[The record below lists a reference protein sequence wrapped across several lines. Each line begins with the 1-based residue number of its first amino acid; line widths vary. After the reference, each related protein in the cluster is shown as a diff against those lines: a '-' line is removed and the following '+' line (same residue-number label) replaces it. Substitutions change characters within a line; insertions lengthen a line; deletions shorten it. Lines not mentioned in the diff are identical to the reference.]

1 MIQKMTALVLL
12 SWGALTVP
20 VVSADENEPVGK
32 SFPEVTFDRVNEIFG
47 DNLDS
52 NEERLKTLLL
62 AVSMDHTSPE
72 SPHRDEQIGI
82 PYIVHFGPGYW
93 VNRLSSGDASLE
105 VLANN
110 ALLLLFAEADIPGR
124 DNAALNLMQ
133 RAAKAGYW
141 PADYFVAETNL
152 INHLVRDAKNLVP
165 RTNVIGQTDARQIA
179 MNTMATYNR
188 CAEMGFAPCRYRI
201 GFWLANSDSS
211 LNDGL
216 RVLQTAINT
225 TLKDTRYHG
234 VLDDALITATT
245 QLVENGE
252 RIGLDAATREHYA
265 QLRTQYTK
273 SLP

>member
-1 MIQKMTALVLL
+1 MILKMTALVLL
-12 SWGALTVP
+12 FWGALTVP

-62 AVSMDHTSPE
+62 AISMDHTSPE

-110 ALLLLFAEADIPGR
+110 ALLLLFAEADIPSR

-133 RAAKAGYW
+133 RAATAGYW

-152 INHLVRDAKNLVP
+152 INHWVRDAENLFP
-165 RTNVIGQTDARQIA
+165 LANVIGQTDARQIA
-179 MNTMATYNR
+179 TNAMATYNR
-188 CAEMGFAPCRYRI
+188 CAELGFAPCRYRI
-201 GFWLANSDSS
+201 GFWLANSQSS
-211 LNDGL
+211 RNDGL
-216 RVLQTAINT
+216 RVLQAAIDT
-225 TLKDTRYHG
+225 TLKDTRYEG
-234 VLDDALITATT
+234 VLNDSLIMATT
-245 QLVENGE
+245 QLIDNGE
-252 RIGLDAATREHYA
+252 RIGLDAAARQHYA
-265 QLRTQYTK
+265 HLRTEYTK